1 MKTAFTFVLLAL
13 AGGASLATD
22 YSKDRALKVDY
33 QYEESLEQTEF
44 SMERDGQ
51 PVERPGGGG
60 AFKSETSWSI
70 VALDEVVA
78 HEGKLPTKVKR
89 SFEKVGGER
98 TMSMGENE
106 NTTPLESPFEGAT
119 LQISGE
125 GDDVKVEFLEGKK
138 PDHEGAL
145 AGHRMELA
153 LDGLLPDK
161 EVDKD
166 SHWDLDSA
174 QIKRALGLDLRKSLY
189 PPPPAPENAGG
200 AGGGGG
206 GRRGGMGRGG
216 RGGGIP
222 ADAEWTGKAKVV
234 SLDED
239 VDGLKCAKIEIELA
253 THGELPE
260 QPAGGGGRGRMLE
273 PEAAPL
279 FANSYSA
286 EAKGELY
293 VALEGKRPVKLD
305 LEGKL
310 EIVRDSERQSEQG
323 SFKSHMKMAGKIK
336 ARIAVSE
343 QPKPKEEKK

>member
-1 MKTAFTFVLLAL
+1 MKTAFTFTLLAL
-13 AGGASLATD
+13 AGAATLGTD
-22 YSKDRALKVDY
+22 YSKERALKVDY

-51 PVERPGGGG
+51 PVDRPGGG
-60 AFKSETSWSI
+60 FKSESSWSI
-70 VALDEVVA
+70 VQLDEVQA
-78 HEGKLPTKVKR
+78 HEGQKPTKVKR

-98 TMSMGENE
+98 TRTMGENE
-106 NTTPLESPFEGAT
+106 TTTPLESPFEGAT

-125 GDDVKVEFLEGKK
+125 GEDVKVEFLEGQK

-153 LDGLLPDK
+153 LDALLPDK
-161 EVDKD
+161 AVEKD
-166 SHWDLDSA
+166 AYWDLDSA
-174 QIKRALGLDLRKSLY
+174 QIKRALGLDLRKALY

-206 GRRGGMGRGG
+206 RRGGAGRGG

-222 ADAEWTGKAKVV
+222 ADAEWTGKAKLV

-239 VDGLKCAKIEIELA
+239 VDGVKCAKIEIEIG
-253 THGELPE
+253 THGDLPE

-286 EAKGELY
+286 EAKGEFY
-293 VALEGKRPVKLD
+293 FAIDGKRPVKLD
-305 LEGKL
+305 LEGTI
-310 EIVRDSERQSEQG
+310 EIVSDTERQTEQG

-336 ARIAVSE
+336 TKIAVSE
-343 QPKPKEEKK
+343 QAKAKEEKK